1 MPSPALGGYSPLLG
15 VYGVVSFLRNV
26 VLLTSSS
33 LILVAFIVVWYRL
46 FLHPLARVPGPRL
59 AAISN
64 VWYAY
69 HVRNGRMLT
78 LGKTL
83 HKRYGPV
90 VRVGPNEVW
99 FDSVDAFKHIY
110 RAGTGYE
117 KSDFYL
123 STALQRPDITF
134 TPFPNFSSPDTLDL
148 LSERNPQRYRLQ
160 RRLIGPLYQ
169 TAYLK
174 RHEPALDA
182 VLARVI
188 ATLRSL
194 NGAEVDLKEWM
205 HIIAVESLSAVVL
218 TWSPNYLRD
227 HTDHSSSTHGYL
239 GWRRKS
245 VFGLFPLAVKAEL
258 FSKSCGRTF
267 ANLWRVTYKTPKNFK
282 PFFTGVYRQ
291 VSRRVTSSL
300 ANKPVSKNDRK
311 EDFLVDLI
319 QLHKD
324 KPEFTEQYLRRMA
337 ITNFGAGH
345 ETMCSALTS
354 IMSMIGSHP
363 EAQKRISEEVCS
375 AAEDPKVYDN
385 AIRLD
390 YTQAAIKEAQR
401 LYPVLGM
408 ALPRTVPPEGLTVH
422 GKTFPS
428 GTTVGCNPVSLHR
441 SPLIFG
447 PDAEEYHPDR
457 WLDTER
463 DLKGMERF
471 NLTWGGGG
479 RMCPGRHLAE
489 LIVYKTIPALLEHF
503 DLEVEMPPEAEIQYY
518 FMAMLT
524 GVKARFLPKKA
535 GNS

>member
-1 MPSPALGGYSPLLG
+1 MPSPALGGYTPLLG
-15 VYGVVSFLRNV
+15 VYGVVSFLRNA

-33 LILVAFIVVWYRL
+33 FILIVFIVVGYRL

-64 VWYAY
+64 VWHAY

-110 RAGTGYE
+110 RAGSGYE
-117 KSDFYL
+117 KSDFY
-123 STALQRPDITF
+123 S
-134 TPFPNFSSPDTLDL
+134 
-148 LSERNPQRYRLQ
+148 
-160 RRLIGPLYQ
+160 
-169 TAYLK
+169 YLK

-188 ATLRSL
+188 TTLRSL

-258 FSKSCGRTF
+258 FSKALGRTF

-363 EAQKRISEEVCS
+363 EVQKRISDEICS
-375 AAEDPKVYDN
+375 TTEDPKVYDN

-408 ALPRTVPPEGLTVH
+408 ALPRAVPSEGLVVH
-422 GKTFPS
+422 GETFPP

-441 SPLIFG
+441 NPLIFG

-457 WLDTER
+457 WLDSER

-489 LIVYKTIPALLEHF
+489 LVVYKTIPALLEHF
-503 DLEVEMPPEAEIQYY
+503 DVEVQMPPESEIQYY

-524 GVKARFLPKKA
+524 GVKARFLPKK
-535 GNS
+535 SKHS

>member
-1 MPSPALGGYSPLLG
+1 MLSPALGVHSMSLWFHSAVIL
-15 VYGVVSFLRNV
+15 LRNS
-26 VLLTSSS
+26 VLLTTLS
-33 LILVAFIVVWYRL
+33 LLLATLVVIGYRL
-46 FLHPLARVPGPRL
+46 LLHPLARVPGPRL

-64 VWYAY
+64 VWYAWQ
-69 HVRNGRMLT
+69 VRKGRMLKM
-78 LGKTL
+78 GKTL
-83 HKRYGPV
+83 HKRYGPA

-99 FDSVDAFKHIY
+99 FDSADAFKHIY
-110 RAGTGYE
+110 RAGSGYD

-123 STALQRPDITF
+123 STALQRPDITYTPLPTF
-134 TPFPNFSSPDTLDL
+134 TSPDTLDL
-148 LSERNPQRYRLQ
+148 LSERDTQRYRLQ

-169 TAYLK
+169 TAHLK
-174 RHEPALDA
+174 RHEAALDA
-182 VLARVI
+182 VLERVV

-194 NGAEVDLKEWM
+194 DGAEIDLKEWM

-227 HTDHSSSTHGYL
+227 RTDHASSSHGYM

-245 VFGLFPLAVKAEL
+245 VFGLFPLAVRAEL
-258 FSKSCGRTF
+258 LSKAFGRAF
-267 ANLWRVTYKTPKNFK
+267 ANLWRVTYKTPRNFR

-291 VSRRVTSSL
+291 VSRRVTAAL
-300 ANKPVSKNDRK
+300 AGKPVPKNERRD
-311 EDFLVDLI
+311 DFLADLI

-324 KPEFTEQYLRRMA
+324 KPEFSEAYLRRMA

-354 IMSMIGSHP
+354 VMAMIGSHP
-363 EAQKRISEEVCS
+363 EVQRRAAGEVRS
-375 AAEDPKVYDN
+375 VAVDPKVYDH
-385 AIRLD
+385 AVRLA

-408 ALPRTVPPEGLTVH
+408 ALPRTVPPEGLAVH
-422 GKTFPS
+422 GQAFPP

-441 SPLIFG
+441 NTAVFG
-447 PDAEEYHPDR
+447 DDADQYNPDR
-457 WLDTER
+457 WLDAER
-463 DLKGMERF
+463 DVKSMERF

-489 LIVYKTIPALLEHF
+489 LVVYKTIPALLEHF
-503 DLEVEMPPEAEIQYY
+503 DVEVVMPPEEEIQYY

-524 GVKARFLPKKA
+524 GVRARFVAKSKKE
-535 GNS
+535 

>member
-1 MPSPALGGYSPLLG
+1 MPSPALGVHGLSLAFRGASILLRD
-15 VYGVVSFLRNV
+15 L
-26 VLLTSSS
+26 VLLTASSV
-33 LILVAFIVVWYRL
+33 LLALIVVAGYRL
-46 FLHPLARVPGPRL
+46 LLHPLARVPGPRL

-64 VWYAY
+64 VWHA
-69 HVRNGRMLT
+69 RQACDGRMLQ

-110 RAGTGYE
+110 RAGSGFD

-123 STALQRPDITF
+123 STALQRPDITYTPLPTF
-134 TPFPNFSSPDTLDL
+134 TYPDTLDL
-148 LSERNPQRYRLQ
+148 LSERDTQRYRLQ

-169 TAYLK
+169 TAHLK

-182 VLARVI
+182 VLARVV

-194 NGAEVDLKEWM
+194 DGAEIDLKEWM

-227 HTDHSSSTHGYL
+227 GTDHSSSSHGYT

-245 VFGLFPLAVKAEL
+245 VFGLFPLAVKLEL
-258 FSKSCGRTF
+258 LSKAFGRAF
-267 ANLWRVTYKTPKNFK
+267 ANLWGVTYKTPRNFR

-291 VSRRVTSSL
+291 VSRRVTAAL
-300 ANKPVSKNDRK
+300 AGRPVPKNDRK
-311 EDFLVDLI
+311 DDFLADLI
-319 QLHKD
+319 RLHGERPD
-324 KPEFTEQYLRRMA
+324 FSEAYLRRMA

-354 IMSMIGSHP
+354 VVAMIGSHP
-363 EAQKRISEEVCS
+363 EVQRRAADEVRS
-375 AAEDPKVYDN
+375 ATKDPKVYDN
-385 AIRLD
+385 AVRLD

-408 ALPRTVPPEGLTVH
+408 SLPRTVPAEGLAVH
-422 GKTFPS
+422 GRVFPP

-441 SPLIFG
+441 NAAIFG
-447 PDAEEYHPDR
+447 DDAEEFSPDR
-457 WLDTER
+457 WLDGER
-463 DLKGMERF
+463 DVKSMERF

-479 RMCPGRHLAE
+479 RICPGRHLAE
-489 LIVYKTIPALLEHF
+489 LVVYKTIPALLEHF
-503 DLEVEMPPEAEIQYY
+503 DVEVVMPPEEDIQYY

-524 GVKARFLPKKA
+524 GVKARFVARKK
-535 GNS
+535 NE

>member
-1 MPSPALGGYSPLLG
+1 MPSPALGLHSLSLG
-15 VYGVVSFLRNV
+15 FAGAVNFLRAS
-26 VLLTSSS
+26 VLATSLC
-33 LILVAFIVVWYRL
+33 LILTLLIVIGYRL
-46 FLHPLARVPGPRL
+46 LLHPLARAPGPRL

-69 HVRNGRMLT
+69 HARNGRMLE

-110 RAGTGYE
+110 RAGSGYE

-134 TPFPNFSSPDTLDL
+134 TPFPTFTSPDTLDL
-148 LSERNPQRYRLQ
+148 LSERDTHRYRLQ
-160 RRLIGPLYQ
+160 RRQIGPLYQ

-188 ATLRSL
+188 TTLRSL
-194 NGAEVDLKEWM
+194 DGAEIDLKEWM
-205 HIIAVESLSAVVL
+205 HIIVVESLSAIVL
-218 TWSPNYLRD
+218 SWSPGYLRD
-227 HTDHSSSTHGYL
+227 KTDHASSSHGYL

-258 FSKSCGRTF
+258 LSKTFGRNF

-291 VSRRVTSSL
+291 ISRRVTSAL
-300 ANKPVSKNDRK
+300 ANKPVAKNDRK
-311 EDFLVDLI
+311 EDFLTDLI

-324 KPEFTEQYLRRMA
+324 KPDFTETYLRRMA

-354 IMSMIGSHP
+354 IMAMIGSHP
-363 EAQKRISEEVCS
+363 AAQRRVSDEVRT
-375 AAEDPKVYDN
+375 ATEDPKVYDN
-385 AIRLD
+385 AVRLD
-390 YTQAAIKEAQR
+390 YTQAVIKEAQR

-408 ALPRTVPPEGLTVH
+408 ALPRTVPPEGLAVH
-422 GKTFPS
+422 GQFFPP

-441 SPLIFG
+441 SAKIFG
-447 PDAEEYHPDR
+447 EDAEEFNPDR
-457 WLDTER
+457 WLDGAR
-463 DLKGMERF
+463 DAKAMERF

-489 LIVYKTIPALLEHF
+489 LVVYKTIPALLEHF
-503 DLEVEMPPEAEIQYY
+503 DVEVTMPPEDEIQYY

-524 GVKARFLPKKA
+524 GVKARFLPRKKS
-535 GNS
+535 N

>member
-1 MPSPALGGYSPLLG
+1 MPSPALGSHRPCLG
-15 VYGVVSFLRNV
+15 FHGAVIFLRDSA
-26 VLLTSSS
+26 LLTS
-33 LILVAFIVVWYRL
+33 LALVLVTLAVIGYRL
-46 FLHPLARVPGPRL
+46 LFHPLARVPGPRL

-64 VWYAY
+64 VWYACQ
-69 HVRNGRMLT
+69 VRNGRMLK

-83 HKRYGPV
+83 HKRYGPA

-110 RAGTGYE
+110 RAGSGYD

-123 STALQRPDITF
+123 STALQRPDITYTPLPTF
-134 TPFPNFSSPDTLDL
+134 TSPDTLDL
-148 LSERNPQRYRLQ
+148 LSERDTQRYRLQ

-169 TAYLK
+169 TTYLK

-182 VLARVI
+182 VLERVV

-227 HTDHSSSTHGYL
+227 KTDHSSSSHGYM

-245 VFGLFPLAVKAEL
+245 VFGLFPLAVKVEL
-258 FSKSCGRTF
+258 LSKTFGRTF

-291 VSRRVTSSL
+291 VSRRVTSAL
-300 ANKPVSKNDRK
+300 AGKPVSKNDRK
-311 EDFLVDLI
+311 DDFLTDLI

-324 KPEFTEQYLRRMA
+324 RPDFSETYLRRMA

-354 IMSMIGSHP
+354 IMAMIGSH
-363 EAQKRISEEVCS
+363 REVQRRAADEVRS
-375 AAEDPKVYDN
+375 ATDDPKVYDH
-385 AIRLD
+385 AIRLS

-408 ALPRTVPPEGLTVH
+408 ALPRTVPPEGLSVH
-422 GKTFPS
+422 GQVFPP
-428 GTTVGCNPVSLHR
+428 GTTVGCSPVSLHR
-441 SPLIFG
+441 NRAIFG
-447 PDAEEYHPDR
+447 DDAEEYNPDR
-457 WLDTER
+457 WLDEQR
-463 DLKGMERF
+463 DVKSMERF

-489 LIVYKTIPALLEHF
+489 LVVFKTIPALLENF
-503 DLEVEMPPEAEIQYY
+503 DLEVVMPPEEEIQYY

-524 GVKARFLPKKA
+524 GVKVRFVAKKK
-535 GNS
+535 NE

>member
-1 MPSPALGGYSPLLG
+1 MPSPGLG
-15 VYGVVSFLRNV
+15 VLSPQQLGFGGLALYCFLGPVAVTSLVLFVVA
-26 VLLTSSS
+26 
-33 LILVAFIVVWYRL
+33 LIVIAYRL
-46 FLHPLARVPGPRL
+46 VLHPLARVPGPKI
-59 AAISN
+59 AALSN
-64 VWYAY
+64 IWYAY
-69 HVRNGRMLT
+69 HARNGRMLE

-83 HKRYGPV
+83 HRRYGPM

-110 RAGTGYE
+110 RAGSGYE
-117 KSDFYL
+117 KSEFYL

-134 TPFPNFSSPDTLDL
+134 TPFPTFTSPETLDL
-148 LSERNPQRYRLQ
+148 LSERNTARYRLQ

-169 TAYLK
+169 TNHLK

-188 ATLRSL
+188 STLRAL
-194 NGAEVDLKEWM
+194 DGKEIDLKEWM
-205 HIIAVESLSAVVL
+205 HIIAVECLSAVVIS
-218 TWSPNYLRD
+218 WSPNYLRD
-227 HTDHSSSTHGYL
+227 GTDHKSSSHGYQ

-258 FSKSCGRTF
+258 FSKAFGRAF
-267 ANLWRVTYKTPKNFK
+267 ANLWRVTYRTPKNFK

-291 VSRRVTSSL
+291 VSRRITNSL
-300 ANKPVSKNDRK
+300 AGKPVPKNDRK
-311 EDFLVDLI
+311 DDFLTDLI

-324 KPEFTEQYLRRMA
+324 KPDFSEQYLRRMA

-363 EAQKRISEEVCS
+363 DVQRRVSNEVRAS
-375 AAEDPKVYDN
+375 PSDPKSYDN
-385 AIRLD
+385 AVRLA

-408 ALPRTVPPEGLTVH
+408 SLPRTVPPEGFTAH
-422 GKTFPS
+422 GQFFPG

-441 SPLIFG
+441 NTLIFG
-447 PDAEEYHPDR
+447 PDAEQYNPDR
-457 WLDTER
+457 WLDEER
-463 DLKGMERF
+463 DVRGMERF

-489 LIVYKTIPALLEHF
+489 LVVYKTIPALMENFDVEVTMPLE
-503 DLEVEMPPEAEIQYY
+503 EEIEYY

-524 GVKARFLPKKA
+524 GVRARFLPKA
-535 GNS
+535 G

>member
-1 MPSPALGGYSPLLG
+1 MPSPGLG
-15 VYGVVSFLRNV
+15 VLSPQQLGFGGLALYCFLGSVAVTSLVLFVVA
-26 VLLTSSS
+26 
-33 LILVAFIVVWYRL
+33 LIVIAYRL
-46 FLHPLARVPGPRL
+46 VLHPLARVPGPKI
-59 AAISN
+59 AALSN
-64 VWYAY
+64 IWYAY
-69 HVRNGRMLT
+69 HARNGRMLE

-83 HKRYGPV
+83 HRRYGPM

-110 RAGTGYE
+110 
-117 KSDFYL
+117 K
-123 STALQRPDITF
+123 
-134 TPFPNFSSPDTLDL
+134 TLDL
-148 LSERNPQRYRLQ
+148 LSERNTARYRLQ

-169 TAYLK
+169 TNHLK

-188 ATLRSL
+188 STLRAL
-194 NGAEVDLKEWM
+194 DGKEIDLKEWM
-205 HIIAVESLSAVVL
+205 HIIAVESLSALVIS
-218 TWSPNYLRD
+218 WSPNYLRD
-227 HTDHSSSTHGYL
+227 GTDHKSSSHGYQ

-258 FSKSCGRTF
+258 FSKAFGRAF
-267 ANLWRVTYKTPKNFK
+267 ANLWRVTYRTPKNFK

-291 VSRRVTSSL
+291 VSRRITNSL
-300 ANKPVSKNDRK
+300 SGKPVPKNDRK
-311 EDFLVDLI
+311 DDFLTDLI

-324 KPEFTEQYLRRMA
+324 KPDFSEQYLRRMA

-363 EAQKRISEEVCS
+363 DVQRRVSNEVRAS
-375 AAEDPKVYDN
+375 PSDPKSYDN
-385 AIRLD
+385 AVRLA

-408 ALPRTVPPEGLTVH
+408 SLPRTVPPEGFTAH
-422 GKTFPS
+422 GQFFPG

-441 SPLIFG
+441 NMSIFG
-447 PDAEEYHPDR
+447 SDAEEYNPDR
-457 WLDTER
+457 WLDEER
-463 DLKGMERF
+463 DVRGMERF

-489 LIVYKTIPALLEHF
+489 LVVYKTIPALMEHF
-503 DLEVEMPPEAEIQYY
+503 DVEVTMPPEEEIEYY

-524 GVKARFLPKKA
+524 GVRARFLPKKT
-535 GNS
+535 G

>member
-1 MPSPALGGYSPLLG
+1 MS
-15 VYGVVSFLRNV
+15 LRFHDAV
-26 VLLTSSS
+26 VLLRNSVLLIS
-33 LILVAFIVVWYRL
+33 LSLLLATLVVIGYRL

-64 VWYAY
+64 VWYAWQ
-69 HVRNGRMLT
+69 VRNGRMLK

-83 HKRYGPV
+83 HKRYGPA

-99 FDSVDAFKHIY
+99 FDSADAFKHIY
-110 RAGTGYE
+110 RAGSGYD

-123 STALQRPDITF
+123 STALQRPDISYTPLPTF
-134 TPFPNFSSPDTLDL
+134 TSPDTLDL
-148 LSERNPQRYRLQ
+148 LSERDTQRYRLQ

-169 TAYLK
+169 TAHLK

-182 VLARVI
+182 VLERVV

-194 NGAEVDLKEWM
+194 DGAEVDLKEWM

-227 HTDHSSSTHGYL
+227 RTDHASSSHGYM

-245 VFGLFPLAVKAEL
+245 VFGLFPLAVRAEL
-258 FSKSCGRTF
+258 LSKTLGRAF
-267 ANLWRVTYKTPKNFK
+267 ANLWRVTYRTPRNFR

-291 VSRRVTSSL
+291 VSRRVTAAL
-300 ANKPVSKNDRK
+300 EGKPVPKNDRK
-311 EDFLVDLI
+311 DDFLTDLI

-324 KPEFTEQYLRRMA
+324 KPEFSEAYLRRMA

-354 IMSMIGSHP
+354 VMAMIGSHSGVQRK
-363 EAQKRISEEVCS
+363 AAEEVRS
-375 AAEDPKVYDN
+375 AAVDPKVYDH
-385 AIRLD
+385 AVRLT

-408 ALPRTVPPEGLTVH
+408 SLPRTVPPEGLAVH
-422 GKTFPS
+422 GQAFPP
-428 GTTVGCNPVSLHR
+428 GATVGCNPVSLHR
-441 SPLIFG
+441 NAAIFG
-447 PDAEEYHPDR
+447 DDADEYNPDR

-463 DLKGMERF
+463 DVKSMERF

-489 LIVYKTIPALLEHF
+489 LVVYKTIPALLEHF
-503 DLEVEMPPEAEIQYY
+503 DVEIVMPHEEEIQYY

-524 GVKARFLPKKA
+524 GVKARFVAKSKKE
-535 GNS
+535 

>member
-1 MPSPALGGYSPLLG
+1 MPSPALGVHSLPFGFHG
-15 VYGVVSFLRNV
+15 AVIFLRNS
-26 VLLTSSS
+26 VLLTSLS
-33 LILVAFIVVWYRL
+33 LILVTLGVIGYRL
-46 FLHPLARVPGPRL
+46 LFHPLARVPGPRL

-64 VWYAY
+64 VWYACQ
-69 HVRNGRMLT
+69 VRNGRMLR
-78 LGKTL
+78 LGKSL
-83 HKRYGPV
+83 HKRYGPA

-110 RAGTGYE
+110 
-117 KSDFYL
+117 L
-123 STALQRPDITF
+123 STALQRPDITYTPLPTF
-134 TPFPNFSSPDTLDL
+134 TSPDTLDL
-148 LSERNPQRYRLQ
+148 LSERNTQRYRLQ
-160 RRLIGPLYQ
+160 RRLVGPLYQ
-169 TAYLK
+169 TSYLK

-182 VLARVI
+182 VLGRVI

-194 NGAEVDLKEWM
+194 DGAEIDLKEWM

-227 HTDHSSSTHGYL
+227 KTDHSSSSHGYM

-245 VFGLFPLAVKAEL
+245 IFGLFPLAVKLEL
-258 FSKSCGRTF
+258 LSKTFGRTF

-291 VSRRVTSSL
+291 VSRRVTSAL
-300 ANKPVSKNDRK
+300 AGKPISKNDRK
-311 EDFLVDLI
+311 DDFLTDLI

-324 KPEFTEQYLRRMA
+324 KPDFSETYLRRMA

-354 IMSMIGSHP
+354 IMAMIGSHP
-363 EAQKRISEEVCS
+363 EVQRRAANEVRS
-375 AAEDPKVYDN
+375 ATEDPKVYDH
-385 AIRLD
+385 AVRLS

-408 ALPRTVPPEGLTVH
+408 ALPRTVPPEGFAV
-422 GKTFPS
+422 GGQMFPP

-441 SPLIFG
+441 NTAIFG
-447 PDAEEYHPDR
+447 EDAEGYNPER
-457 WLDTER
+457 WLDADR
-463 DLKGMERF
+463 NLKSMERF

-489 LIVYKTIPALLEHF
+489 LVVYKTIPALLEHF
-503 DLEVEMPPEAEIQYY
+503 DVEVVMP
-518 FMAMLT
+518 
-524 GVKARFLPKKA
+524 RRKKYTITLWPCLRV
-535 GNS
+535 